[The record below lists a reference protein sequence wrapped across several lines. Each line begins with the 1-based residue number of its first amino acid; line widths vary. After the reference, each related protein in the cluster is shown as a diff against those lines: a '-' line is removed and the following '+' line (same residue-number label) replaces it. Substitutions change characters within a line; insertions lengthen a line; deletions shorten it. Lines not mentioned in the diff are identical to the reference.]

1 MTVIARWSHLPKPSV
16 DKRSD
21 HFPAPMVMKTSMDDT
36 RNPVNGKSY
45 TCMRAYEKD
54 IRAAGLEIAGN
65 DSSIAHAKPKAI
77 TTPDGL
83 KQDIARAWDEVS

>member
-1 MTVIARWSHLPKPSV
+1 MTIIARWSNMPQASH

-21 HFPAPMVMKTSMDDT
+21 HFPTPMVMKTSMDDT
-36 RNPVNGKSY
+36 RNPVNGKNY

-54 IRAAGLEIAGN
+54 VRAAGLEIAGN
-65 DSSIAHAKPKAI
+65 DSSVVHAKPKEI

-83 KQDIARAWDEVS
+83 KQDIARAWDQLS

>member
-1 MTVIARWSHLPKPSV
+1 MTVIARWSHVPKASH

-21 HFPAPMVMKTSMDDT
+21 HFPTPMVMKTSMDET
-36 RNPVNGKSY
+36 KNPVNGKSY

-54 IRAAGLEIAGN
+54 VRAMGLEIAGN

-77 TTPDGL
+77 TNPGGL
-83 KQDIARAWDEVS
+83 QEDIARAWDQFS